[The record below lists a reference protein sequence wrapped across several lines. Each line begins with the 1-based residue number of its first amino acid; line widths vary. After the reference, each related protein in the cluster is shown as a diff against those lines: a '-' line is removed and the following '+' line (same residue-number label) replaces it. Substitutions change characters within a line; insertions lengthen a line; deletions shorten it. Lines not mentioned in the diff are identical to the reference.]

1 MNKRLL
7 LWTALGALAL
17 LITVIQFIPSAPV
30 VFPAQL
36 PVAERPAH
44 RLVNF
49 EGIDNFR
56 DLGGYQTEDGQ
67 RVKWGVLYR
76 SATFAEASRGDQQ
89 VLGAMGLDTLI
100 DFRSEAEKEEEPN
113 QLPHP
118 APFDIVEIPT
128 LDGGDNS
135 VGAEIMARIESGDF
149 ADFDPDAFMIYAN
162 RQFAKTFAPQ
172 YREFMQVLVNAAG
185 EPVVWHCSA
194 GKDRTGF
201 AAAIVLRTL
210 GVPMQDIL
218 QDYMLSKEYSLEARE
233 KELTMLRLF
242 KGDDAA
248 DKLTVLLGVE
258 KRWLEAAFDEI
269 DHSWGNFDNYL
280 SQGLGLNKVDIQRL
294 RDTLLEWP

>member
-30 VFPAQL
+30 VIPAQL
-36 PVAERPAH
+36 PAAERPAH

-56 DLGGYQTEDGQ
+56 DLGGYQTEDGH
-67 RVKWGVLYR
+67 RVKWGALYR

-89 VLGAMGLDTLI
+89 VLVAMGLDSLI
-100 DFRSEAEKEEEPN
+100 DFRSQAEKEEEPN
-113 QLPHP
+113 QLPEQV
-118 APFDIVEIPT
+118 PFDIVEIPT

-135 VGAEIMARIESGDF
+135 VSEEIMARIESGDF
-149 ADFDPDAFMIYAN
+149 AGFDPDAFMITAN

-172 YREFMQVLVNAAG
+172 YREFMQVVVNAAG
-185 EPVVWHCSA
+185 APVVWHCSA

-210 GVPMQDIL
+210 GVPMKEIL
-218 QDYMLSKEYSLEARE
+218 QDYMLSKEYSLAARE

-242 KGDDAA
+242 KGDEVA

-258 KRWLEAAFDEI
+258 ESWLEAAFEEVDQ
-269 DHSWGNFDNYL
+269 SWGNFDNYL
-280 SQGLGLNKVDIQRL
+280 SQGLGLTQADIQQL
-294 RDTLLEWP
+294 RDTLLESP